1 MGHATTCPTFLLVN
15 VRLVPL
21 AFRELDRSF
30 CLTIFQAALVF
41 SLAYNIQSV
50 NMAKVRTK
58 YVCQQCGG
66 EQNKWMGKCPDCG
79 AWNTLEEVAETS
91 PSQNATQQRRQALLT
106 HAPLTQG
113 TNVPVVL
120 PEIQPLSQ
128 PRISVGYPEMDRVL
142 GSGLVPGSVILIG
155 GEPGI
160 GKSTLLLQ
168 VSGAIAQQVGPVL
181 YVSGEESVEQVKM
194 RAERLEIAGERLY
207 LLASIELD
215 TITEAVHR
223 LKPSLLIV
231 DSIQTLIASHLTAA
245 PGSISQV
252 RECTLQLMQLA
263 KSSHVPVFII
273 GHVTKEGTVAGP
285 KALEHIADAV
295 LYLEGERYHSYRL
308 LRGVKNR
315 FGATHEVG
323 VFEMQGEGMV
333 EVSNPSAVFLA
344 DRDADATG
352 SAIVVSMEGTR
363 PLLVEVQA
371 LVTPSNFGNA
381 RCTTNGID
389 HNRLLMLLAV
399 LTKRVG
405 LAVGSHDVY
414 ANVIGG
420 FNLEEPS
427 IDLGVA
433 AAIAS
438 SYREKNVPS
447 DMVLIGEV
455 GLSGELR
462 AVSRLAMRVREAAK
476 LGFKRCIVPSAVGK
490 GARVRAE
497 LEEAGLPGDFQV
509 LTASS
514 LAVALEIALH

>member
-1 MGHATTCPTFLLVN
+1 MPKT
-15 VRLVPL
+15 
-21 AFRELDRSF
+21 
-30 CLTIFQAALVF
+30 
-41 SLAYNIQSV
+41 
-50 NMAKVRTK
+50 RTK

-66 EQNKWMGKCPDCG
+66 EQNKWVGKCPDCG
-79 AWNTLEEVAETS
+79 SWNTMEEVAEIPQS
-91 PSQNATQQRRQALLT
+91 AAQQRRQILPGNSTIAQGTQIPLVLP
-106 HAPLTQG
+106 HIKPLTQ
-113 TNVPVVL
+113 
-120 PEIQPLSQ
+120 E
-128 PRISVGYPEMDRVL
+128 RISVGYTEMDRVL
-142 GSGLVPGSVILIG
+142 GGGLVAGSLTLIG

-168 VSGAIAQQVGPVL
+168 VAGSIAKNLGPVL
-181 YVSGEESVEQVKM
+181 YVSGEESIEQVKM
-194 RAERLEIAGERLY
+194 RAERLDITGEQLY

-215 TITEAVHR
+215 VIAEALAR
-223 LKPSLLIV
+223 LKPALMIV
-231 DSIQTLIASHLTAA
+231 DSIQTVLSSHLTAA

-263 KSSHVPVFII
+263 KSTHTPIFII

-295 LYLEGERYHSYRL
+295 LYLEGERYHTYRL

-323 VFEMQGEGMV
+323 VFEMHGEGLL
-333 EVSNPSAVFLA
+333 EVPNPSAAFLA
-344 DRDADATG
+344 DRATGATG
-352 SAIVVSMEGTR
+352 SVVVVSMEGTR

-381 RCTTNGID
+381 RCTTNGIE

-405 LAVGSHDVY
+405 LAISNHDVY
-414 ANVIGG
+414 ANVVGG
-420 FNLEEPS
+420 FTLEEPA

-438 SYREKNVPS
+438 SYREKHIPP

-462 AVSRLAMRVREAAK
+462 AVSRLVLRIREAAK
-476 LGFKRCIVPSAVGK
+476 LGFKRCIVPSAGK
-490 GARVRAE
+490 GAQVRAE
-497 LEEAGLPGDFQV
+497 LEHAGLPDDFRV
-509 LTASS
+509 ITSS
-514 LAVALEIALH
+514 ALAVALEIALH

>member
-1 MGHATTCPTFLLVN
+1 MPKT
-15 VRLVPL
+15 
-21 AFRELDRSF
+21 
-30 CLTIFQAALVF
+30 
-41 SLAYNIQSV
+41 
-50 NMAKVRTK
+50 RTK

-66 EQNKWMGKCPDCG
+66 EQNKWVGKCPDCG
-79 AWNTLEEVAETS
+79 SWNSMEETVDLPQS
-91 PSQNATQQRRQALLT
+91 PAQQRRQTLLGT
-106 HAPLTQG
+106 SAIAQG
-113 TNVPVVL
+113 TQVPLVL
-120 PEIQPLSQ
+120 PQIKPLVQ
-128 PRISVGYPEMDRVL
+128 QRISVGYAEMDRVL
-142 GSGLVPGSVILIG
+142 GGGLVAGSLSLIG

-168 VSGAIAQQVGPVL
+168 VAGSIAKNVGPVL
-181 YVSGEESVEQVKM
+181 YVSGEESIEQVKM
-194 RAERLEIAGERLY
+194 RAERLDITGEQLY

-215 TITEAVHR
+215 VIAEALAR
-223 LKPSLLIV
+223 LKPALMIV
-231 DSIQTLIASHLTAA
+231 DSIQTVLSSHLTAA

-263 KSSHVPVFII
+263 KNTLTPVFII

-295 LYLEGERYHSYRL
+295 LYLEGERYHTYRL

-323 VFEMQGEGMV
+323 VFEMHGDGLA
-333 EVSNPSAVFLA
+333 EVSNPSAMFLT
-344 DRDADATG
+344 DRTAGATG
-352 SAIVVSMEGTR
+352 SAVVVSMEGTR

-371 LVTPSNFGNA
+371 LVIPSNFGNA

-389 HNRLLMLLAV
+389 YSRLLMLLAV

-414 ANVIGG
+414 ANVVGG
-420 FNLEEPS
+420 FNLEEPA

-438 SYREKNVPS
+438 SYREKHIPA
-447 DMVLIGEV
+447 DMAFIGEV

-462 AVSRLAMRVREAAK
+462 PVSRLAQRVREAAK
-476 LGFKRCIVPSAVGK
+476 LGFKRCIVP
-490 GARVRAE
+490 GAGQGAQLRKE
-497 LEEAGLPGDFQV
+497 LENSGLPADFKV
-509 LTASS
+509 ITSSS

>member
-1 MGHATTCPTFLLVN
+1 M
-15 VRLVPL
+15 
-21 AFRELDRSF
+21 EEMLDFPSP
-30 CLTIFQAALVF
+30 QN
-41 SLAYNIQSV
+41 SL
-50 NMAKVRTK
+50 
-58 YVCQQCGG
+58 
-66 EQNKWMGKCPDCG
+66 
-79 AWNTLEEVAETS
+79 
-91 PSQNATQQRRQALLT
+91 QQRRQALLGPT
-106 HAPLTQG
+106 SIAQG
-113 TNVPVVL
+113 TQVPLVL
-120 PEIQPLSQ
+120 PDIKPLAQ
-128 PRISVGYPEMDRVL
+128 QRISVGYQEMDRVL
-142 GSGLVPGSVILIG
+142 GGGLVAGSLTLIG

-168 VSGAIAQQVGPVL
+168 VSGAVAKNVGPVL
-181 YVSGEESVEQVKM
+181 YVSGEESIEQVKM
-194 RAERLEIAGERLY
+194 RAERLDISGEQLY
-207 LLASIELD
+207 LLASIELEV
-215 TITEAVHR
+215 IAEAVSR
-223 LKPSLLIV
+223 LKPALVVV
-231 DSIQTLIASHLTAA
+231 DSIQTVLSSHLTAA

-263 KSSHVPVFII
+263 KSSHTPIFII

-295 LYLEGERYHSYRL
+295 LYLEGERYHTYRL

-323 VFEMQGEGMV
+323 VFEMHGEGLL
-333 EVSNPSAVFLA
+333 EVPNPSAVFLA
-344 DRDADATG
+344 DRAAGATG
-352 SAIVVSMEGTR
+352 SAVVVSMEGTR

-381 RCTTNGID
+381 RCTTNGIEYS
-389 HNRLLMLLAV
+389 RLLMLLAV

-405 LAVGSHDVY
+405 LAVGNHDVY

-420 FNLEEPS
+420 FTLEEPA

-438 SYREKNVPS
+438 SYREKHIPP

-462 AVSRLAMRVREAAK
+462 AVGRLPLRVREAAK
-476 LGFKRCIVPSAVGK
+476 LGFKRCIVPSAGK
-490 GARVRAE
+490 GAQVRAE
-497 LEEAGLPGDFQV
+497 LENAGLPGDFKV
-509 LTASS
+509 ITSSS

>member
-1 MGHATTCPTFLLVN
+1 
-15 VRLVPL
+15 
-21 AFRELDRSF
+21 
-30 CLTIFQAALVF
+30 
-41 SLAYNIQSV
+41 
-50 NMAKVRTK
+50 
-58 YVCQQCGG
+58 
-66 EQNKWMGKCPDCG
+66 MGKCPDCG
-79 AWNTLEEVAETS
+79 TWNTLEEVADVPQS
-91 PSQNATQQRRQALLT
+91 SARRQGLNDTLA
-106 HAPLTQG
+106 QG
-113 TNVPVVL
+113 TRVPVAL
-120 PEIQPLSQ
+120 PQIKPLAQ
-128 PRISVGYPEMDRVL
+128 ARISVGYPEMDRVL
-142 GSGLVPGSVILIG
+142 GGGLVAGSLTLIG

-168 VSGAIAQQVGPVL
+168 VSGSIAQHVGPVL
-181 YVSGEESVEQVKM
+181 YVSGEESIEQVKM
-194 RAERLEIAGERLY
+194 RAERLEISGEQLY
-207 LLASIELD
+207 LLAAIELD
-215 TITEAVHR
+215 VITEAVQR
-223 LKPSLLIV
+223 LKPALVIV
-231 DSIQTLIASHLTAA
+231 DSIQTVLASHLTAA

-263 KSSHVPVFII
+263 KSTHIPVFII

-323 VFEMQGEGMV
+323 VFEMHGEGLL
-333 EVSNPSAVFLA
+333 EVPNPSAVFLA
-344 DRDADATG
+344 DRAAGATG
-352 SAIVVSMEGTR
+352 SAVVVSMEGTR

-381 RCTTNGID
+381 RCTTNGIE

-405 LAVGSHDVY
+405 LAVSTHDVY

-420 FNLEEPS
+420 FTLEEPA

-438 SYREKNVPS
+438 SYREKNIPP
-447 DMVLIGEV
+447 DMTLIGEV

-462 AVSRLAMRVREAAK
+462 AVSRLSLRVREAAK
-476 LGFKRCIVPSAVGK
+476 LGFKRCIVPAAGR
-490 GARVRAE
+490 GAKVRAE
-497 LEEAGLPGDFQV
+497 LADTGLPEDFKV

-514 LAVALEIALH
+514 LAVSLEIALH

>member
-1 MGHATTCPTFLLVN
+1 MLSLLKIQVAGHF
-15 VRLVPL
+15 
-21 AFRELDRSF
+21 
-30 CLTIFQAALVF
+30 
-41 SLAYNIQSV
+41 
-50 NMAKVRTK
+50 MAKLRTK

-66 EQNKWMGKCPDCG
+66 EHSKWMGKCPDCG
-79 AWNTLEEVAETS
+79 AWNTLEEVPDIPQS
-91 PSQNATQQRRQALLT
+91 PAQQRRQAIT
-106 HAPLTQG
+106 GQNAPAQG
-113 TNVPVVL
+113 TQLPVVL
-120 PEIQPLSQ
+120 PQIKPLSQ

-142 GSGLVPGSVILIG
+142 GGGLVAGSLILIG

-168 VSGAIAQQVGPVL
+168 VSGAIASAVGTVL
-181 YVSGEESVEQVKM
+181 YVSGEESIEQVKM
-194 RAERLEIAGERLY
+194 RAERLGIAGERLY
-207 LLASIELD
+207 LLASVDLD
-215 TITEAVHR
+215 IIAEAVHR
-223 LKPSLLIV
+223 LKPALLIV
-231 DSIQTLIASHLTAA
+231 DSIQTVMANHLTAA

-263 KSSHVPVFII
+263 KSTHVPIFII

-315 FGATHEVG
+315 FGATHEIG
-323 VFEMQGEGMV
+323 VFEMQGEGLI
-333 EVSNPSAVFLA
+333 EVPNPSAVFLA
-344 DRDADATG
+344 DRATNATG
-352 SAIVVSMEGTR
+352 SAVVVSMEGTR

-381 RCTTNGID
+381 RCTTNGVE

-414 ANVIGG
+414 ANVVGG
-420 FNLEEPS
+420 FTLEEPA
-427 IDLGVA
+427 IDLGIA
-433 AAIAS
+433 ASIAS
-438 SYREKNVPS
+438 SYREQLIPP
-447 DMVLIGEV
+447 DMTLIGEV

-462 AVSRLAMRVREAAK
+462 AVSRLTLRVREAAK
-476 LGFKRCIVPSAVGK
+476 LGFKRCIVPSTGR
-490 GARVRAE
+490 GEQLRAE
-497 LEEAGLPGDFQV
+497 LAEAGLPTDFKV

>member
-1 MGHATTCPTFLLVN
+1 MPKL
-15 VRLVPL
+15 
-21 AFRELDRSF
+21 
-30 CLTIFQAALVF
+30 
-41 SLAYNIQSV
+41 
-50 NMAKVRTK
+50 RTK
-58 YVCQQCGG
+58 HVCQQCGG
-66 EQNKWMGKCPDCG
+66 EQSKWMGRCPDCG
-79 AWNTLEEVAETS
+79 AWNTLEEVVEVPQS
-91 PSQNATQQRRQALLT
+91 PAQQRRQSLLGTAFPSPGTHVPLALPDIK
-106 HAPLTQG
+106 PLAQSR
-113 TNVPVVL
+113 V
-120 PEIQPLSQ
+120 
-128 PRISVGYPEMDRVL
+128 SVGYPEMDRVL
-142 GSGLVPGSVILIG
+142 GGGLVAGSLILIG

-168 VSGAIAQQVGPVL
+168 VAGAIAHSVGSVL
-181 YVSGEESVEQVKM
+181 YISGEESVEQVKM
-194 RAERLEIAGERLY
+194 RAERLDIVGEQLY
-207 LLASIELD
+207 LLAAIELD
-215 TITEAVHR
+215 VISEAIHR
-223 LKPSLLIV
+223 LKPAMVIV
-231 DSIQTLIASHLTAA
+231 DSIQTVIASHLTAA

-263 KSSHVPVFII
+263 KSTNIPIFVI

-323 VFEMQGEGMV
+323 VFEMHGEGLI
-333 EVSNPSAVFLA
+333 EVPNPSAVFLA
-344 DRDADATG
+344 DRAVGATG
-352 SAIVVSMEGTR
+352 SAVVVSMEGTR

-381 RCTTNGID
+381 RCTTNGIE

-405 LAVGSHDVY
+405 LAVGNHDVY
-414 ANVIGG
+414 ANVVGG
-420 FNLEEPS
+420 FTLEEPS

-438 SYREKNVPS
+438 SYRERNIPI
-447 DMVLIGEV
+447 DMALIGEV

-462 AVSRLAMRVREAAK
+462 AVSRLSLRVREAAK
-476 LGFKRCIVPSAVGK
+476 LGFKHCIVPSAGK
-490 GARVRAE
+490 GAQVRAE
-497 LEEAGLPGDFQV
+497 LEDSGLPADFKV

-514 LAVALEIALH
+514 LAVALEVALH